1 MNKLSLWIAI
11 CVSFSACTN
20 WPQEGYF
27 ENKAIHTEERV
38 QFKQHYSYLNLH
50 FSVANLRG
58 AKTCTPA
65 YVKGVENINSRVE
78 KAISVEDPQDIKIEM
93 AILERN
99 ITDLIVNLNRVSSNT
114 NCAQPPRSF
123 TSNFV
128 HPLTYQL
135 DLLLYCA
142 PQFETGNAVLTE
154 LYKVCLRQISFLLLD
169 NPDVV
174 IQYTKYKLFESRVK
188 PIDEGSNVNY
198 NQESILHDLG
208 TIVDVNDDFKDT
220 LNEHNDEDYNDV
232 MRKYLIFEQ
241 VPSVNVQQI
250 AKLEFNIEQEH
261 TPVLVH
267 ETQSSNDVN
276 HKSKSNADVEYA
288 TNLDD
293 VALFNLRTDTILNY
307 VSELTANDQKNNVIY
322 EELRLDVTPPISPVI
337 TTIMW
342 QSESHKKVNHKV
354 KNWRFLLTE
363 GELFSDSALPKGL
376 AL

>member
-1 MNKLSLWIAI
+1 MNKLLLWIAI

-27 ENKAIHTEERV
+27 ESTTIHAEERI
-38 QFKQHYSYLNLH
+38 QFKLHYAYLNLH

-65 YVKGVENINSRVE
+65 YVKAVENINSRVE
-78 KAISVEDPQDIKIEM
+78 KAIAVEDPQDIKVEM
-93 AILERN
+93 AVLEYN
-99 ITDLIVNLNRVSSNT
+99 ITDLIINLNRVSANT
-114 NCAQPPRSF
+114 NCALPLRSLA
-123 TSNFV
+123 SNFI

-154 LYKVCLRQISFLLLD
+154 LYKVCLRQVSFLLLD

-174 IQYTKYKLFESRVK
+174 IEYTKYKLFESRAR
-188 PIDEGSNVNY
+188 PIDAGSNVNY
-198 NQESILHDLG
+198 NQEVIFHDVG
-208 TIVDVNDDFKDT
+208 TIVDVNNGIKDT

-232 MRKYLIFEQ
+232 MRQYLIFDQ
-241 VPSVNVQQI
+241 IPSVNVQQI
-250 AKLEFNIEQEH
+250 DKLEFNIDQEH

-267 ETQSSNDVN
+267 EIQSSNDDN
-276 HKSKSNADVEYA
+276 HKSKNNAEVEYA

-307 VSELTANDQKNNVIY
+307 VSELTANEQRNNVIY
-322 EELRLDVTPPISPVI
+322 EELRLDLIPPTSPVV
-337 TTIMW
+337 TTFMW
-342 QSESHKKVNHKV
+342 LSESNKKVNHKV
-354 KNWRFLLTE
+354 KDWRFLLTE
-363 GELFSDSALPKGL
+363 GELFSDAALPKGL

>member
-1 MNKLSLWIAI
+1 MLWVAI

-20 WPQEGYF
+20 WPRQGYF
-27 ENKAIHTEERV
+27 ENTTIHTEERV

-58 AKTCTPA
+58 AEKCTPA
-65 YVKGVENINSRVE
+65 YVKAVENISSRVE
-78 KAISVEDPQDIKIEM
+78 KAIAVEDPQDIKIEM

-99 ITDLIVNLNRVSSNT
+99 ITDLIVNLNRVSANT

-142 PQFETGNAVLTE
+142 PQFEVDSAVLTA
-154 LYKVCLRQISFLLLD
+154 LYKVCLRQVSFLLLD

-174 IQYTKYKLFESRVK
+174 IEYTKYKLFESRGK
-188 PIDEGSNVNY
+188 PIGEASNLNY
-198 NQESILHDLG
+198 NQGIVFHDVS
-208 TIVDVNDDFKDT
+208 TTVDVNNEFKDR
-220 LNEHNDEDYNDV
+220 LNDHNDEDYNNV
-232 MRKYLIFEQ
+232 MRKYLIFDQ
-241 VPSVNVQQI
+241 VPSASVQQLS
-250 AKLEFNIEQEH
+250 KLEFNIEQEH

-267 ETQSSNDVN
+267 EIQSSNDVN
-276 HKSKSNADVEYA
+276 RESKYNLEAEFA

-293 VALFNLRTDTILNY
+293 VALFNLRTDAILNY
-307 VSELTANDQKNNVIY
+307 VSELTANEQKNNVIY
-322 EELRLDVTPPISPVI
+322 EELRLGVTPPTAPVI
-337 TTIMW
+337 TTLMW
-342 QSESHKKVNHKV
+342 LSESNKKVNHKV

-363 GELFSDSALPKGL
+363 GELFSDAKLPKGL